1 MRSKSMLLLAV
12 AAGCGLVAMVGA
24 QQLLAQRG
32 QGAPKVRV
40 LVARAEIEPGIKL
53 TTDLVGFR
61 EITKDSV
68 PEGAVVKEE
77 DYQER
82 ALRVRA
88 FPGQVIQVAQLG
100 ERGQFGTSLD
110 IPAGM
115 RLVTL
120 PASATMVHSGI
131 MKPGDRVDV
140 VLTYKMA
147 KKGSQPQTLAK
158 TILEYIQVY
167 AMGDQRIGSEEV
179 ETGKTKKDVKNVTLL
194 LSPLQA
200 EILKLAEKKGDL
212 HLTLRGVLD
221 KESIASKGTDEDQ
234 LASLRAELSE
244 LGVEPPVVATT
255 DPEASQPEE
264 PAPKPEPT
272 FAEFV
277 QTEAVKQPEPPAET
291 PKWTIEVFQ
300 GDERKTF
307 EVDMPESAVPAAT
320 TTERPTTNTDVTT
333 KTTGFWNSPLAR
345 WIGGQSTATKTATT
359 MTP

>member
-1 MRSKSMLLLAV
+1 MKPKSMMLFAV

-32 QGAPKVRV
+32 QSVSKVRV
-40 LVARAEIEPGIKL
+40 LVARAEVEPGIKL
-53 TTDLVGFR
+53 TPDLVGFR
-61 EITKDSV
+61 ELAKDSV
-68 PEGAVVKEE
+68 PEGAIIKEE
-77 DYQER
+77 QYQER

-88 FPGQVIQVAQLG
+88 FPGQVIQAAQLG
-100 ERGQFGTSLD
+100 EKGQFGTSLD

-140 VLTYKMA
+140 VLTYKMT

-179 ETGKTKKDVKNVTLL
+179 EAGKTKKDVKNVTLL

-221 KESIASKGTDEDQ
+221 KQAVVSKGTDEDQ
-234 LASLRAELSE
+234 LATLRAELSE
-244 LGVEPPVVATT
+244 LGVETPVIASE
-255 DPEASQPEE
+255 EAVD
-264 PAPKPEPT
+264 PAPEPTPT

-277 QTEAVKQPEPPAET
+277 QTEPVSQPEAPPET
-291 PKWTIEVFQ
+291 PKWKIEVFQ

-307 EVDMPESAVPAAT
+307 EVDLPASQTPAAN
-320 TTERPTTNTDVTT
+320 TTERPSTDTGVTQQG
-333 KTTGFWNSPLAR
+333 TGIWNSPLAR
-345 WIGGQSTATKTATT
+345 WISGQPTATKTATT